1 MVSIY
6 FKTSLSGTESLK
18 IASHNLGL
26 KRALWM
32 IFVFQPVNVPAVQE
46 RLNGV
51 NRQPSN
57 GQTFSRQPSKRAI
70 FTVNRQTKQLLLAVK
85 RLQGL
90 SNLTILVG
98 HLRLLALTESLI
110 FTDTTS
116 FDVLKY
122 A

>member
-1 MVSIY
+1 
-6 FKTSLSGTESLK
+6 
-18 IASHNLGL
+18 
-26 KRALWM
+26 M

-46 RLNGV
+46 CLNGV
-51 NRQPSN
+51 NRQPPN
-57 GQTFSRQPSKRAI
+57 GQKFSRRPSKTAI